1 MTDIK
6 LDTDVAKIYDEFF
19 VPALFAEWPD
29 RILDAV
35 AVQEGER
42 VLDVA
47 CGTGVLARAA
57 VARVGPAGR
66 VAGLDLNDGMLA
78 VARQHT
84 PDVAWRLGRAEDLP
98 YPDARFD
105 AVASQFGLMFFQ
117 DQAEALREMWRVL
130 RPGGRLAVA
139 VWGPLKETAGYAAVV
154 DLLQRL
160 FGQAAADGLR
170 APYSMGD
177 RRELDRLIRGAGIPD
192 ARIETHVGAARFPS
206 IDAWMFT
213 DIKGWV
219 LADMLDDDQFERL
232 LAAASQELQEFATPS
247 GAVTFQTPAHLAT
260 AIKR

>member
-1 MTDIK
+1 MTDID
-6 LDTDVAKIYDEFF
+6 LSASVAEIYDEFF
-19 VPALFAEWPD
+19 VPALFAEWPAHV
-29 RILDAV
+29 LDAV
-35 AVQEGER
+35 ALQEGER

-57 VARVGPAGR
+57 AKRVGEAGR

-78 VARQHT
+78 VARRRT

-98 YPDARFD
+98 YADGRFD
-105 AVASQFGLMFFQ
+105 AVVSQFGMMFFR
-117 DQAEALREMWRVL
+117 DRTRALREMWRVL

-139 VWGPLKETAGYAAVV
+139 VWGPLEETTGYAAVV

-160 FGQAAADGLR
+160 FGEAAADGLR
-170 APYSMGD
+170 APYNLGD
-177 RRELDRLIRGAGIPD
+177 KDTLAGLVRDAGIPH
-192 ARIETHVGAARFPS
+192 ARIETHMGAACFPS

-232 LAAASQELQEFATPS
+232 RTAASQELRAFVTPD
-247 GAVTFQTPAHLAT
+247 GTVTFPAPAHVVA
-260 AIKR
+260 AVKA